1 MTGTARYIE
10 LQKNLR
16 RLIIEGVYQVGDMLP
31 SENELSSQYGMA
43 RMTVRNALNNL
54 ETEGLISKRKG
65 KGSIVKLKRK
75 SIELLSIKGLTEV
88 MKGMEDKIDTV
99 FIQKP
104 ILKSWNNN
112 FNWELSEAERR
123 LGSIYLARLR
133 TMQDRSI
140 MVEETY
146 LSNMNLPGFCSTSFV
161 NKSLFDTLVVNF
173 DIEMTGVVQKFRA
186 ISASESLA
194 KSLNLTTG
202 APVLEI
208 IRKLAT
214 NKSGFYVYSFAY
226 CNTNEFSIEA

>member
-1 MTGTARYIE
+1 
-10 LQKNLR
+10 
-16 RLIIEGVYQVGDMLP
+16 
-31 SENELSSQYGMA
+31 MA

-75 SIELLSIKGLTEV
+75 SIELLSIKGFTEL
-88 MKGMEDKIDTV
+88 MKGLEDKINTV

-104 ILKSWNNN
+104 TLKSWNND
-112 FNWELSEAERR
+112 FYWELSEAERQAGCIH
-123 LGSIYLARLR
+123 LSRLR
-133 TMQDRSI
+133 TIQERPI

-146 LSNMNLPGFCSTSFV
+146 LSDMSLPGFCSTAFV
-161 NKSLFDTLVVNF
+161 NKSLFDTLIVNF

-186 ISASESLA
+186 ISASETLA

-202 APVLEI
+202 EPVLEI
-208 IRKLAT
+208 IRKLST
-214 NKSGFYVYSFAY
+214 NKQGFYVYSFAY